1 MLSYIVGIPLIL
13 FLILY
18 FYSFGSVLTKNS
30 DSFTKNIVIGY
41 IIYSFLLAIFIIPIQ
56 LLKMKWQYSLIS
68 FCIIIIGTISFTAFR
83 LYKHKL
89 NLFYGSFKIWIKSH
103 YFLFV
108 ITIVLMLIYLLQ
120 YDLIWINNHLDDGYY
135 LVKASTLPYVQN
147 PYAMNYSTG
156 IDWFSTTFD
165 SYALST
171 IETESSIWIY
181 LFHMDPVIYC
191 RFFLNAF
198 NYFLAACTV
207 TWFSNEI
214 IQYFDIKIK
223 RDHIQYI
230 STILLLFSFEY
241 TIMQRTGLMI
251 VQDAWQFSSAMWYGS
266 SITRVMGA
274 MWIISSFINKTEIT
288 FKEVLFA
295 IVVSISLISKSAVAL
310 PVIILFGFSYLITF
324 GFFTD
329 SKIWKGIS
337 LSLIVISLLSGFI
350 LPNVESRNT
359 VIINNILSNKYSLI
373 LWFFIIIFIVGLY
386 QFKNITTKKISVILT
401 LSLLLM
407 IIPELN
413 DFFENVS
420 LYDFV
425 AARALTTWVYTFIIY
440 GGVIFFCLIQKYL
453 IKYFKIIFTSLLVL
467 FSAFSV
473 LTTCF
478 VYGNPLRTYYHI
490 AQNYH
495 LMPENTVLLSKK
507 LNEFSKDTKLNVMA
521 PEWVIDTGN
530 RHALAVMLR
539 TYAPNIKSISAIRRY
554 GGTSEG
560 DFKDFKNEDID
571 VYNTFCENPDYNNF
585 VSLCEVL
592 NKYPINC
599 LVFNTD
605 NFDSYYQQ
613 INFEYVD
620 QVGPY
625 YIYIKKTE

>member
-30 DSFTKNIVIGY
+30 DSFAKNIVIGY
-41 IIYSFLLAIFIIPIQ
+41 IIYSFLLAILIIPIQ

-68 FCIIIIGTISFTAFR
+68 FFIIIIGTISFTAFG
-83 LYKHKL
+83 LYKYKL
-89 NLFYGSFKIWIKSH
+89 NLFYGSFKKWIKSH

-241 TIMQRTGLMI
+241 TIMQRTGLMV

-274 MWIISSFINKTEIT
+274 MWIISSFINKTELT

-295 IVVSISLISKSAVAL
+295 IVVSVSLISKSAVAL

-359 VIINNILSNKYSLI
+359 VIINNVLSNKYSLI
-373 LWFFIIIFIVGLY
+373 LWFFIIIFFVGLY

-401 LSLLLM
+401 LSFLMM

-413 DFFENVS
+413 DFFENLS

-425 AARALTTWVYTFIIY
+425 AARALTTWIYTFIIY

-507 LNEFSKDTKLNVMA
+507 LNELSKDT
-521 PEWVIDTGN
+521 
-530 RHALAVMLR
+530 
-539 TYAPNIKSISAIRRY
+539 
-554 GGTSEG
+554 
-560 DFKDFKNEDID
+560 
-571 VYNTFCENPDYNNF
+571 
-585 VSLCEVL
+585 
-592 NKYPINC
+592 
-599 LVFNTD
+599 
-605 NFDSYYQQ
+605 
-613 INFEYVD
+613 
-620 QVGPY
+620 
-625 YIYIKKTE
+625 